1 MYLRWV
7 SLNFGTL
14 FHHLFCNLP
23 TKENKNKNL
32 SCDLLNRNWDFT
44 RTICSQ
50 QINVYLP
57 NRIRTWYSYLIIHLY
72 LKRLPLKK
80 RLLLDTVRTWL
91 DFSNLCENCDL
102 HDLWNSDSHYAPFR
116 TLCVAGL
123 VTHLKKAWFST
134 PHFHRCLQASGVG
147 AKYVSMIF
155 LSCNMSSDTVYTTF
169 NTT

>member
-57 NRIRTWYSYLIIHLY
+57 NRMRTWYSYLIIHLY

-102 HDLWNSDSHYAPFR
+102 HDLWNSDSHYALFAHFVLQVLWLTWRRPDSR
-116 TLCVAGL
+116 PHT
-123 VTHLKKAWFST
+123 ST
-134 PHFHRCLQASGVG
+134 DAYRPPV
-147 AKYVSMIF
+147 
-155 LSCNMSSDTVYTTF
+155 
-169 NTT
+169 